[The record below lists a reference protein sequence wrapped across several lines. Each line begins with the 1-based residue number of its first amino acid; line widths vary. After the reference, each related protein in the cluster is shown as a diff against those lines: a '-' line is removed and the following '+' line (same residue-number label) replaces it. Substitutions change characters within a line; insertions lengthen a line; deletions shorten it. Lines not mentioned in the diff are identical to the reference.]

1 MPTHARELARPG
13 KHPVRRST
21 ALASAPSAEA
31 ATAPEAAGRLTP
43 ASILG
48 MQGSAGNSAV
58 VRKLRREGLISTGRL
73 AENLQQARES
83 RADRLRAGEP
93 VRFRLPKGAEISAML
108 KAGKIPEDKLKAAI
122 QSALERMAKES
133 LLSTADSVP
142 DIMKKIFPAAG
153 TFDEKAFE
161 KVVDVKDRAKIYEKV
176 AEAETRVNSTDKP
189 KLEAAMDDAADLIDQ
204 SMADSAGLVEVFGK
218 QAKLAKDVYAQAKRM
233 VLHVKAN
240 MDTAVDTDYNR
251 DDEQVGLGGYALFG
265 ARHIHLEHSVAEVAD
280 KDEAAMTIIHEC
292 CHLANRFVDDRGY
305 YQPDSGFEA
314 MPEVLK
320 VANAAHY
327 EELPRRIRGISLFPG
342 PFVPGKTS
350 AGKATFADKVKRDGN
365 EYLRM
370 AWDKAVDVF
379 TFIRGIRKD
388 IEGGSNASFTAGKT
402 RILELSRL
410 AHLTIHE
417 QATPDTVQM
426 VDVILAEGIARGTVF
441 IRDAADAQTVPAS
454 PDPGKTQKDHVEQ
467 FVNDCIKSYGKLTG
481 SFAGDK
487 ALMDWLVK
495 EYRKPL

>member
-1 MPTHARELARPG
+1 M
-13 KHPVRRST
+13 
-21 ALASAPSAEA
+21 
-31 ATAPEAAGRLTP
+31 AGPLTP

-48 MQGSAGNSAV
+48 LQSAMGNTAV
-58 VRKLRREGLISTGRL
+58 VRQLRREGLISTGQL

-83 RADRLRAGEP
+83 RPGHLRSGEP
-93 VRFRLPKGAEISAML
+93 ARFRLPKGTEISAML
-108 KAGKIPEDKLKAAI
+108 KAGKIPEDKLKAAVS
-122 QSALERMAKES
+122 SALERMAKES

-153 TFDEKAFE
+153 TFDEKEFA
-161 KVVDVKDRAKIYEKV
+161 KVVDEKDRSKVYEKV
-176 AEAETRVNSTDKP
+176 ADAQTQVNSTDKP
-189 KLEAAMDDAADLIDQ
+189 KLEAAMDDASNLIDQ
-204 SMADSAGLVEVFGK
+204 AMADSAGLVEVFGK

-233 VLHVKAN
+233 IAHVKAN

-251 DDEQVGLGGYALFG
+251 DDEQVGLGGFALFG
-265 ARHIHLEHSVAEVAD
+265 DRHIHLEHSVAEVAD

-305 YQPDSGFEA
+305 YQADSGFEA

-342 PFVPGKTS
+342 PLVPGKTT
-350 AGKATFADKVKRDGN
+350 AGKETFADKVKRDAN

-370 AWDKAVDVF
+370 AWDKAVDVHM
-379 TFIRGIRKD
+379 FIRGIRKD
-388 IEGGSNASFTAGKT
+388 IEAGNTSTFTSSKT
-402 RILELSRL
+402 RILEVSRL
-410 AHLTIHE
+410 AHLTVHE
-417 QATPDTVQM
+417 QSTPDTVQTI
-426 VDVILAEGIARGTVF
+426 DVTLAEGIARGTVF

-454 PDPGKTQKDHVEQ
+454 PDSGKTQKDHVNQ
-467 FVNDCIKSYGKLTG
+467 FVDDCIKSYGKLTG
-481 SFAGDK
+481 SFSGDR